1 MKKILKK
8 IFYRDFTVYT
18 FKQLLSKKIGRFAD
32 FEKSE
37 IKMNIKFELLSRKRV
52 FEVPICK
59 ILLQKFF
66 FRFLTIFG
74 RQDFSRTDYFDEKFF
89 WSKILQKGTW
99 KTRFWLRNSNL
110 IFIFISDFSKYLKR
124 PIFMLKSCLKVYRVK
139 SKKKIFSKIFSKTK
153 ITTLN

>member
-8 IFYRDFTVYT
+8 IFYRDFTVYS
-18 FKQLLSKKIGRFAD
+18 FKQLLSKKIGRFTD

-52 FEVPICK
+52 FEVPFCK
-59 ILLQKFF
+59 ILIDKNYFFKIVGSWEILSPKNGQKP
-66 FRFLTIFG
+66 
-74 RQDFSRTDYFDEKFF
+74 KKNF

-99 KTRFWLRNSNL
+99 KTRFRLRNSNL
-110 IFIFISDFSKYLKR
+110 IFIFISDFLISLKR

-139 SKKKIFSKIFSKTK
+139 SKNKIFFKNFFK
-153 ITTLN
+153 N